1 MDPIDMEPEARRLGE
16 LIEGISDDQLGLPTP
31 CPDYTVGD
39 LLDHINSLSLAF
51 LSAANKTNEAGKRP
65 PMGDAARLGDDWRTR
80 IPRQLAA
87 MADAWR
93 DSEAWSGM
101 TVIGGGDTPGD
112 VTGLIGLDE
121 LIVHGWDIAGATG
134 KELECDDDSLEACRT
149 VLLMFAVPGKEVAPG
164 APFGTV
170 VDVPDDAPLLDRVLG
185 LSGRDPNW
193 SPES

>member
-1 MDPIDMEPEARRLGE
+1 MDPIDMKPEARRLGE
-16 LIEGISDDQLGLPTP
+16 LIEGISDDQLGRPTP

-51 LSAANKTNEAGKRP
+51 LSAANKTNEVGNRP

-93 DSEAWSGM
+93 DPEAWSGM

-121 LIVHGWDIAGATG
+121 LIVHGWDIACATG
-134 KELECDDDSLEACRT
+134 QEFDCDEPSLEAARS
-149 VLLMFAVPGKEVAPG
+149 VLMQFAVPGKEVEPG
-164 APFGTV
+164 SPFGKV
-170 VDVPDDAPLLDRVLG
+170 VDVPDDAPLLDQVLG

-193 SPES
+193 SPE

>member
-1 MDPIDMEPEARRLGE
+1 MIDMNPAAQRLARLV
-16 LIEGISDDQLGLPTP
+16 EGISDDQLDRPTP

-51 LSAANKTNEAGKRP
+51 VSAANKTNEVGKRP

-80 IPRQLAA
+80 IPPQLAT

-93 DSEAWSGM
+93 DPEAWNGM
-101 TVIGGGDTPGD
+101 TVIGGGDTPAE

-121 LIVHGWDIAGATG
+121 LIVHGWDIARATG
-134 KELECDDDSLEACRT
+134 QEFQSDDESLEACRS
-149 VLLMFAVPGKEVAPG
+149 VLVMFAVPGKPVEPG

-170 VDVPDDAPLLDRVLG
+170 VDVPEDAPLLDRVLG
-185 LSGRDPNW
+185 LSGR
-193 SPES
+193 

>member
-1 MDPIDMEPEARRLGE
+1 MIDMNPAAQRLARLV
-16 LIEGISDDQLGLPTP
+16 EGISDDQLDRPTP

-51 LSAANKTNEAGKRP
+51 VSAANKTNEVGKRP

-80 IPRQLAA
+80 IPPQLAT

-93 DSEAWSGM
+93 EPEAWNGM
-101 TVIGGGDTPGD
+101 TVIGGGDTPAE

-121 LIVHGWDIAGATG
+121 LIVHGWDIARATG
-134 KELECDDDSLEACRT
+134 QQLECDDDSLEACRS
-149 VLLMFAVPGKEVAPG
+149 VLSMFAVPGKVVEPG

-170 VDVPDDAPLLDRVLG
+170 VDVPDDAPLLDQVLG
-185 LSGRDPNW
+185 LSGRDPSW
-193 SPES
+193 TP